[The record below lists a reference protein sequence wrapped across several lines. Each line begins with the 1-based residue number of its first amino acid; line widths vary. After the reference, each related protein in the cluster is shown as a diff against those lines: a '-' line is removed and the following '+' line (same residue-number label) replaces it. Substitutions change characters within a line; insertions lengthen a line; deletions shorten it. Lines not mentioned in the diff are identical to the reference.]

1 MIRNQTEQN
10 RITNDMEDVWIM
22 NFPVSKQKSL
32 VLKEQQSMKN
42 LTIGINAL
50 NGVSMLELNGL
61 EALEKVVIMRG
72 GLSGGTGRLRITN
85 CTSLNRITIGEEAFI
100 RYKYLELVDL
110 PRLRTINIGSNGF
123 MNIKSIQMDSN
134 SKD

>member
-1 MIRNQTEQN
+1 
-10 RITNDMEDVWIM
+10 M

-42 LTIGINAL
+42 ITIGINAL

-61 EALEKVVIMRG
+61 EALEIVVIMRG

-85 CTSLNRITIGEEAFI
+85 CTSLNSITIGEEAFI

-123 MNIKSIQMDSN
+123 LNIKSIQLDSN
-134 SKD
+134 SKDELIY